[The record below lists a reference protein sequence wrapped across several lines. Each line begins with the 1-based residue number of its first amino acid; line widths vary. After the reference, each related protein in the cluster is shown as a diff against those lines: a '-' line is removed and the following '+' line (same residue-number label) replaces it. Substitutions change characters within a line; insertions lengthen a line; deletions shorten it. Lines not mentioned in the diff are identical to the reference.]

1 MNTINLKDLQ
11 NENRKNKNRNID
23 FIKKYYDSD
32 FYLGKRDFDKPRKN
46 PEKQKA
52 VFKYGRK

>member
-1 MNTINLKDLQ
+1 MKNINLKDLQ
-11 NENRKNKNRNID
+11 YENRKNKNRNID

-52 VFKYGRK
+52 VLRYGRK